1 MPHGCQTAGLPAR
14 PSFGLAWAPGR
25 TPAPEGPHARG
36 SCPHRAAV
44 PPGGE
49 RRCGGARARAA
60 LQRRAPG
67 RQRPHLSLRHP
78 HAVHDLRGG
87 LRDGVPDGAGGGH
100 RGTGHRLHH
109 GPRHGAPEARPDPQ
123 LWPRPAPAAL
133 DGLDGRGHRAGA
145 GGLRPAW
152 PASGGH
158 RYTRCPRRPPTTRV
172 TERTPRRKP
181 VSDPVPTPP
190 AGLEKYVAV
199 RRSEREPTLYWWSL
213 PLALPRLAALE
224 AEALH
229 AARLVVHPAAAL
241 GTHAALLGAR
251 ATPGDTAAV
260 RDVQRLLALRADG
273 AVGPLT
279 AALFPASVSDAELAP
294 RLGRFLAE
302 LERLPFTIASHR
314 WGTAGRA
321 TSRASACRA
330 GQSPPSK
337 IWRSA
342 AASAAHRGRWRWRC
356 CTGWPCRQV
365 EAPRCGSPAGGQR
378 PPGSRRGR
386 RAATPHPPARGPGL
400 HRCPRGR
407 AAGRGTARALPRGL
421 AALPGR
427 GRDVRGAAL
436 LHRRLLARQPPPPPQ
451 VTPE

>member
-1 MPHGCQTAGLPAR
+1 M
-14 PSFGLAWAPGR
+14 
-25 TPAPEGPHARG
+25 
-36 SCPHRAAV
+36 
-44 PPGGE
+44 
-49 RRCGGARARAA
+49 
-60 LQRRAPG
+60 
-67 RQRPHLSLRHP
+67 
-78 HAVHDLRGG
+78 
-87 LRDGVPDGAGGGH
+87 
-100 RGTGHRLHH
+100 
-109 GPRHGAPEARPDPQ
+109 
-123 LWPRPAPAAL
+123 
-133 DGLDGRGHRAGA
+133 
-145 GGLRPAW
+145 
-152 PASGGH
+152 
-158 RYTRCPRRPPTTRV
+158 
-172 TERTPRRKP
+172 
-181 VSDPVPTPP
+181 SDPVPTPP

-260 RDVQRLLALRADG
+260 RDVQRLLALRAEG

-302 LERLPFTIASHR
+302 LERLPFTIAFAPV
-314 WGTAGRA
+314 GDGRA
-321 TSRASACRA
+321 RHEFCFRVPGRA
-330 GQSPPSK
+330 
-337 IWRSA
+337 IA
-342 AASAAHRGRWRWRC
+342 ALEDLALGRRF
-356 CTGWPCRQV
+356 GGAPGQV
-365 EAPRCGSPAGGQR
+365 EMALLHGLAL
-378 PPGSRRGR
+378 PPGRSTPLRLVLQEGSARLVARRGR